1 MSYKFKLK
9 KGDEVIVLTGKDKGK
24 TGKIVKMIPK
34 KMKAIVAEI
43 NNALFFKKSNLD
55 ISKLL
60 LENKLKINLKHLK
73 ISSSNKGREP
83 IAFALKKIKKIVEN
97 KILLFW

>member
-1 MSYKFKLK
+1 M
-9 KGDEVIVLTGKDKGK
+9 E
-24 TGKIVKMIPK
+24 
-34 KMKAIVAEI
+34 
-43 NNALFFKKSNLD
+43 D
-55 ISKLL
+55 ISKLI

-97 KILLFW
+97 KILLF